1 MLQPIIIALDFESK
15 ENVQTFLTPFE
26 GERLFLKVGMELFY
40 QEGPDLI
47 RILKE
52 QGHAI
57 FLDLKLHDIP
67 NTVHKAMAGLAKL
80 DVDLVNVH
88 AMGGIEMMERA
99 VQGLEEGSRSHRP
112 KCIAVTQLTSSSKKM
127 MNEEI
132 LIPGSIEHSV
142 SNLAENA
149 QTAGLDGIVC
159 SPLEVPLIKGHRG
172 PDFLTITPG
181 IRLLSDEKNDQKR
194 VTTPGKAKELGSDHI
209 VVGRTITRSDNPVQT
224 YRNIQ
229 NEWGITYETTG
240 R

>member
-15 ENVQTFLTPFE
+15 EKVQSFLASFS
-26 GERLFLKVGMELFY
+26 GERLFVKVGMELFY

-47 RILKE
+47 RMLKE

-67 NTVHKAMAGLAKL
+67 NTVHKAMVGLAKL

-99 VQGLEEGSRSHRP
+99 VQGLEEGSRGQRP
-112 KCIAVTQLTSSSKKM
+112 KCIAVTQLTSSSKKI

-132 LIPGSIEHSV
+132 SIPGSIEQSV
-142 SNLAENA
+142 VNLAENTR
-149 QTAGLDGIVC
+149 TAGLEGVVS
-159 SPLEVPLIKGHRG
+159 SPLEVPLIKGNCG
-172 PDFLTITPG
+172 SEFLTVTPG

-209 VVGRTITRSDNPVQT
+209 VVGRTITCSENPVQT

-229 NEWGITYETTG
+229 NEWGITFETTG